1 MDCKNILQKISTQW
15 SQVVDFIEVVA
26 GEKSDSGLV
35 RIGGVWFSMSS
46 PHCLEGA
53 VLLMESDE
61 IRLSS
66 TRENP

>member
-1 MDCKNILQKISTQW
+1 M
-15 SQVVDFIEVVA
+15 VDFIEVVA

-53 VLLMESDE
+53 VLPMESDE